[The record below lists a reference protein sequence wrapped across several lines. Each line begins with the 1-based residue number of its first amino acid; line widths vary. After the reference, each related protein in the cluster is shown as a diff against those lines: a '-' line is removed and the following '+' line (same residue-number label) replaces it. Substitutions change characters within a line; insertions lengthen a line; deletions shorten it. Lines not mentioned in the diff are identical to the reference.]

1 METENNKATSLANL
15 PKTPQEMYEREG
27 KYTPPTPQEPPKK
40 TWEQKQ
46 AEKTAEHEKR
56 IQDWKDSAKNDYVQ
70 TPVNYPKSEMPST
83 RAEDTENVVDK
94 INFTQ
99 KGAEQG
105 DTARQAIENA
115 KLPKY
120 KRITLKDILNDP
132 QFEGK
137 RDSLIANAIG
147 TALGSGLAR
156 TGGTDLG
163 VKSALQEN
171 NDTQAQ
177 NYAEM
182 QAEKDKR
189 ALEAGVAPIETLN
202 AQQVAMEATLADT
215 VANAY
220 IERYK
225 ATEDAETK
233 RVVLEQMLEDS
244 DRIFNE
250 LIEKGEAGDEQ
261 IINLATLM
269 GLYSGDFS
277 LTSRLIQKY
286 APQLI
291 DVVERAVKK
300 LTGQDTGDED
310 PEKKNDLPQ
319 WVIDGNYNTDGKGN
333 LVTFGGNTATP
344 EEIKDDKKY
353 RIFNAGMGKSV
364 VLKEGEAYGYKKED
378 ELLNQLMDS
387 PNLTDDDVIDLYKFG
402 VNRPLSVEDISKA
415 KEAVAARRR
424 EQRLQEKG
432 EAAAAQAESDFVK
445 SVQAIRDNTNLTPQQ
460 KLDKLKALDSSV
472 TTNETYLKLYDTQIK
487 EAEKG
492 IAQEKL
498 NAEVKDAQKKLG
510 NITFDYGDLDGSLEK
525 IKAFEDTN
533 AALLS
538 QSPELRS
545 DVAALKQKMKTKN
558 ILQPAE
564 DVINKTVTT
573 VLSGKDAA
581 MPFRITDEGDL
592 KQAGFAAV
600 NPETYDTNYSNK
612 VAKALCTSLINDS
625 NNTLNIPEQL
635 MNSLNQD
642 GNKSIYE
649 VKYYVKQSPA
659 FKAAKKLLNSKYYKN
674 AKNQKE
680 DYKKLKAAVDFYE
693 NKK

>member
-27 KYTPPTPQEPPKK
+27 KYTPPTPQVPPKK

-46 AEKTAEHEKR
+46 AEKTAEHEKK

-70 TPVNYPKSEMPST
+70 TPVNYPQSEMPST
-83 RAEDTENVVDK
+83 RAEDTESVIDK

-105 DTARQAIENA
+105 DVARQAIENA

-120 KRITLKDILNDP
+120 KRITLKDIMNDP

-137 RDSLIANAIG
+137 RDSLIANALG

-163 VKSALQEN
+163 VKSALQEY

-182 QAEKDKR
+182 QADKDNR
-189 ALEAGVAPIETLN
+189 ALDAGVSPIETLN

-225 ATEDAETK
+225 AAEDAETK

-244 DRIFNE
+244 DRIFTE
-250 LIEKGEAGDEQ
+250 LAKNKDGDER

-319 WVIDGNYNTDGKGN
+319 WVIDGNYDTDGKGN

-344 EEIKDDKKY
+344 EEVKDDKKY

-364 VLKEGEAYGYKKED
+364 VIKKGEAYGYKKED
-378 ELLNQLMDS
+378 ELLNQLMES
-387 PNLTDDDVIDLYKFG
+387 PNLTDDDVIELYKFG

-415 KEAVAARRR
+415 REAVRDRRN
-424 EQRLQEKG
+424 EQKAKEKA
-432 EAAAAQAESDFVK
+432 EQDAAQAESDFVK

-460 KLDKLKALDSSV
+460 KLDKLKELDPSV
-472 TTNETYLKLYDTQIK
+472 TQNETYLKLYDTQIK

-492 IAQEKL
+492 VAQDKL

-510 NITFDYGDLDGSLEK
+510 NLTFDYGDLDGSLEK

-545 DVAALKQKMKTKN
+545 DVSALKQKVKTKN
-558 ILQPAE
+558 ILRPAE
-564 DVINKTVTT
+564 DVINKSVTT
-573 VLSGKDAA
+573 ALAGKNAT
-581 MPFRITDEGDL
+581 MPYRFTDEGDIKL
-592 KQAGFAAV
+592 AGFVAD
-600 NPETYDTNYSNK
+600 NPETYDTSYSNK
-612 VAKALCTSLINDS
+612 VAKAIYTSMINDT
-625 NNTLNIPEQL
+625 NNTLSIPEQL

-659 FKAAKKLLNSKYYKN
+659 FKAAKKLLNSTYYKN

-680 DYKKLKAAVDFYE
+680 DYKKLKAMVDFYE
-693 NKK
+693 NKI